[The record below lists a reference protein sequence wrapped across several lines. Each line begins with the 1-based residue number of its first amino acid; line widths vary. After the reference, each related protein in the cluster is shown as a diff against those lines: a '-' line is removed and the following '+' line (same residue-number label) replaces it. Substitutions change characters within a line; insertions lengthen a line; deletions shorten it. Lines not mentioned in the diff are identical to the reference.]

1 MIIHTS
7 LTENSG
13 INISVN
19 SATDT
24 EEVIVNVFVIAHGL
38 PSSVFAIDYVF
49 TAYLTELA
57 DTFNAN
63 MANGLTCTQIRLVET
78 VLPPPSATT
87 LTPSAT
93 TLPPSATPLPSPG
106 TRTLRMDVRLEGIS
120 KTAWDNNVSRGID
133 IAWIDAVRIV
143 LNGIALDVGDYI
155 RGTIIDVNKGSAKQE
170 DGVDVVFDIT
180 TLSSVGSSTVLDV
193 FDHQDSLD
201 QMVTTFNSNM
211 QDRAITLVCTGV
223 TANGGSEIPS
233 RTPSPS
239 PSPSPPPAS
248 IVDNPS
254 PSPTPDDD
262 TGDDGGSGSG
272 DGVSSIGLGVGIGGG
287 AIVAFVGAAILM
299 QNKRK
304 KTSTR
309 DDWIGDGP
317 GRTSGNTFGRGGRGS
332 GRGRNAPEGREVE
345 MAAVG
350 MPPMFV
356 DLPLDGNAEGRRPI
370 GSRPMTLGG
379 TSRPESSNGS
389 ISSGGSFIKR
399 YSKQS
404 FSKHDSV
411 DSLTSGSFF
420 SQPVGLSGMGRSESS
435 NGSFASV
442 PVVMWADEDSAPPL
456 TDRTGDSVKTAEP
469 YDHDFSGP
477 VSIDDAFGR
486 DNPGNMTDRSDTS
499 VMTAPMDDQDLDEQ
513 EFQTLEGD
521 MGASMFDLV
530 RSEDVGPDR
539 VDSVDQMFDLIQ
551 SDKVTGA
558 AGTTPSGFAYGASP
572 AGGRQ

>member
-1 MIIHTS
+1 MAILMTI
-7 LTENSG
+7 LT
-13 INISVN
+13 
-19 SATDT
+19 
-24 EEVIVNVFVIAHGL
+24 
-38 PSSVFAIDYVF
+38 AI
-49 TAYLTELA
+49 E
-57 DTFNAN
+57 
-63 MANGLTCTQIRLVET
+63 
-78 VLPPPSATT
+78 
-87 LTPSAT
+87 
-93 TLPPSATPLPSPG
+93 
-106 TRTLRMDVRLEGIS
+106 
-120 KTAWDNNVSRGID
+120 
-133 IAWIDAVRIV
+133 
-143 LNGIALDVGDYI
+143 
-155 RGTIIDVNKGSAKQE
+155 
-170 DGVDVVFDIT
+170 IT

-193 FDHQDSLD
+193 FDDQDSLD

-233 RTPSPS
+233 RTPSS
-239 PSPSPPPAS
+239 SPPPAS

-254 PSPTPDDD
+254 PSPSPDDD

-299 QNKRK
+299 QKKRK
-304 KTSTR
+304 KTSAR

-572 AGGRQ
+572 SGGRQ